1 MSDENGGTIT
11 VDPNPTTQGGR
22 VTICYTFFGANPEVI
37 LSVQFDLEGGGLTG
51 QSIVLTPF
59 KRCVTLVVPNTAS
72 GGLVQDMTGTADDV
86 AITVT
91 PP

>member
-22 VTICYTFFGANPEVI
+22 VTICYGGFGGNSEII

-51 QSIVLTPF
+51 QSVVLTPF
-59 KRCVTLVVPNTAS
+59 QNCVTLVVPDNAS
-72 GGLVQDMTGTADDV
+72 GGLVQDTTGTADDV

>member
-1 MSDENGGTIT
+1 
-11 VDPNPTTQGGR
+11 
-22 VTICYTFFGANPEVI
+22 
-37 LSVQFDLEGGGLTG
+37 
-51 QSIVLTPF
+51 VLTPF

>member
-22 VTICYTFFGANPEVI
+22 VTICYYGSGPEIV

-59 KRCVTLVVPNTAS
+59 QRCVTLIVPDTAS

-86 AITVT
+86 AITVQGG
-91 PP
+91 